1 MASKHGST
9 SYSLPLRLHV
19 PWLRKHSRFL
29 ISNGLHRI
37 VITGTNGGKLTLG
50 VVGYTRD
57 SICQT
62 MEAKEPSTPYRLAL
76 VSPYLGFAMR
86 QYDIVTYL
94 QDLTGGSSIPLVAGL
109 EINLEMLDLL
119 CRYKNIVAI
128 KLMCDSLAKVG
139 RISASLKTKNPSS
152 LLQQVRVTGPIPAL
166 NVGGVGTLV
175 DVATRIK
182 LCVTEWEFAKGE
194 LNGTEFDVAQKRV
207 QPKSSA
213 DCRNSYPPY
222 TDAGK
227 KKHEKE
233 KEE

>member
-1 MASKHGST
+1 
-9 SYSLPLRLHV
+9 
-19 PWLRKHSRFL
+19 
-29 ISNGLHRI
+29 
-37 VITGTNGGKLTLG
+37 
-50 VVGYTRD
+50 
-57 SICQT
+57 

-152 LLQQVRVTGPIPAL
+152 LLQQVRVTGRFL
-166 NVGGVGTLV
+166 
-175 DVATRIK
+175 
-182 LCVTEWEFAKGE
+182 
-194 LNGTEFDVAQKRV
+194 
-207 QPKSSA
+207 
-213 DCRNSYPPY
+213 
-222 TDAGK
+222 
-227 KKHEKE
+227 H
-233 KEE
+233 

>member
-1 MASKHGST
+1 MPFIASQHGST

-19 PWLRKHSRFL
+19 PRLRKHSRFL

-37 VITGTNGGKLTLG
+37 VITGTNGGKLTLVG

-109 EINLEMLDLL
+109 DINLEMLDLL
-119 CRYKNIVAI
+119 CRYKNIAAI
-128 KLMCDSLAKVG
+128 KLMCDSLAKFIAPAG
-139 RISASLKTKNPSS
+139 QSDW
-152 LLQQVRVTGPIPAL
+152 PIPAL

-227 KKHEKE
+227 KKYEKE